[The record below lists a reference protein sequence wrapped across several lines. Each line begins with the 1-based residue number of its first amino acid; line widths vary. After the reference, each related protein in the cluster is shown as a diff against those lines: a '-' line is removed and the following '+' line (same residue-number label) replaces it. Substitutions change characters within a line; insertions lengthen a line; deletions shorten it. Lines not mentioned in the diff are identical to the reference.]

1 MNISHLLSRTRTC
14 AYQGLRNVHF
24 SENLTSFVFLK
35 LETSVLRFA
44 LLSDDRWN
52 VSHIFRECLKVSLY
66 QNFAD
71 GDLFWI
77 VLDKLIIINNC
88 FIFDFV
94 MKIAPM
100 NLTQKVR
107 KIEKARNKN
116 DLNHIAAEFQSEDVS
131 RITFEFH
138 Y

>member
-1 MNISHLLSRTRTC
+1 
-14 AYQGLRNVHF
+14 
-24 SENLTSFVFLK
+24 
-35 LETSVLRFA
+35 
-44 LLSDDRWN
+44 
-52 VSHIFRECLKVSLY
+52 
-66 QNFAD
+66 
-71 GDLFWI
+71 
-77 VLDKLIIINNC
+77 
-88 FIFDFV
+88 

-116 DLNHIAAEFQSEDVS
+116 DLNHVAAEFQSEDVS